1 MAKLESINEQK
12 INIMNLTGKCKKD
25 FYSYYEDLNIPHYYI
40 NVDFKSLDDSMQYG
54 VLVDFFESKD
64 LCIEICKMHLSKYYY
79 WMINDGAEE
88 NRFNS
93 RKEARTAA
101 IKKADELYN
110 LK

>member
-1 MAKLESINEQK
+1 MR
-12 INIMNLTGKCKKD
+12 LTGKAENEFFEWYRSTDFKIKNQPGLAL
-25 FYSYYEDLNIPHYYI
+25 FYSYPE
-40 NVDFKSLDDSMQYG
+40 SMQYG

-101 IKKADELYN
+101 IKKADEIYN

>member
-1 MAKLESINEQK
+1 MI
-12 INIMNLTGKCKKD
+12 LTGKCKKD
-25 FYSYYEDLNIPHYYI
+25 FFEWFQSKSKTHYRLKEWFED
-40 NVDFKSLDDSMQYG
+40 LDDSMQYG

-93 RKEARTAA
+93 RKEARTAV
-101 IKKADELYN
+101 IKKADEIYN